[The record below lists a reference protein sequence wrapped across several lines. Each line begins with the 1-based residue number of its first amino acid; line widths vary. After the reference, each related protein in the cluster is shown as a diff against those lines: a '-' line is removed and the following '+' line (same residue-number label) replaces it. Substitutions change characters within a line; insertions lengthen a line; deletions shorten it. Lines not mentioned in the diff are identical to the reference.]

1 MALSYIQVLAG
12 LAYNGAPKTSDLQMD
27 IDADKGKKAY
37 GALGLTNL
45 DKYVYTASGG
55 KSYGK
60 YQAFD
65 EKRAQEDLIRNVYKL
80 DPKAYSK
87 GNFYDIG
94 SAFDKY
100 TFDQPKLFTPPE
112 ATSFTKAVQNYS
124 TLLDQAQKVGIT
136 NLNDNDKASLKAA
149 ARVVRDFDSKDL
161 SLSAKQLITNI
172 SDSTDAIDAINNQR
186 KTVEAQLLR
195 SQNKDASG
203 KSLGLS
209 GKELESERG
218 KLFVEQDALRRIET
232 TATQVAPKISESL
245 SRFGL
250 SDVFAGVGT
259 IPTEKIK
266 GIETGL
272 SELSSGKIFGTGGL
286 AGKLNINVTD
296 DQILNDINTAN
307 KNKYKSLYDTGTAV
321 VTDLQSQI
329 DQANSFLSDLPAGD
343 RRRTDTQK
351 TIDSLKT
358 QLTTAQKDTLQ
369 AKNLYDNYQP
379 VSGTQA
385 AGAISQFRESLQL
398 PEERT
403 LQQIRQIDPNI
414 GDMISAL
421 TAQYKENLTKPLAP
435 TTSPETEAFRRD
447 VEQRI
452 AGQVALGSQLGAE
465 EQRQYQQAARAAQTA
480 RGNIFGVAPAVEEAV
495 TTGAAGEQRLAAR
508 LGAAQ
513 GFLSSGQT
521 MSDAMAR
528 DVGLREALTQSRL
541 GAAQGFIASGPTA
554 YNMASQRLGTQQA
567 MLNNY
572 LAASA
577 PQSSGGFQATP
588 SAASPYSYVNP
599 NAGFMGAQNAAGIY
613 NTLADYQANT
623 YGNYIG
629 AISRQ
634 PTGAQQF
641 GAIASGIGSLIP
653 NISI

>member
-1 MALSYIQVLAG
+1 MAAAKVDPNQ
-12 LAYNGAPKTSDLQMD
+12 
-27 IDADKGKKAY
+27 
-37 GALGLTNL
+37 AL
-45 DKYVYTASGG
+45 
-55 KSYGK
+55 
-60 YQAFD
+60 
-65 EKRAQEDLIRNVYKL
+65 I
-80 DPKAYSK
+80 
-87 GNFYDIG
+87 
-94 SAFDKY
+94 DKY
-100 TFDQPKLFTPPE
+100 TAAGLKDVKKTYVNAQGVFNTAAADQAVYEIPKITGLNSNPS
-112 ATSFTKAVQNYS
+112 SFTQAVTNYS
-124 TLLDQAQKVGIT
+124 NALAAAQSVGIT
-136 NLNDNDKASLKAA
+136 NLNTSDQKTLKDSAKL
-149 ARVVRDFDSKDL
+149 VRDFDSKKL
-161 SLSAKQLITNI
+161 SETSKQIITNVT
-172 SDSTDAIDAINNQR
+172 DATDAIDAINNQR
-186 KTVEAQLLR
+186 KTVEAQTLR
-195 SQNKDASG
+195 SQNKNASG
-203 KSLGLS
+203 GNLGLS
-209 GKELESERG
+209 AKELESERG
-218 KLFVEQDALRRIET
+218 KLFVEQDALRRIES
-232 TATQVAPKISESL
+232 TAVQLAPKINESL

-250 SDVFAGVGT
+250 SDIFTGAGT

-266 GIETGL
+266 QVQTGL
-272 SELSSGKIFGTGGL
+272 SDLSSGKVFGTGGL

-358 QLTTAQKDTLQ
+358 ELTTAQKDTLQ

-403 LQQIRQIDPNI
+403 LQQIKQIDPNI

-421 TAQYKENLTKPLAP
+421 TAQYKENLTKPLAA

-541 GAAQGFIASGPTA
+541 GAAQSLIAGGPTL
-554 YNMASQRLGTQQA
+554 YNMASQRLGTQQNL
-567 MLNNY
+567 LNNY

-588 SAASPYSYVNP
+588 SAANPYAYVNP
-599 NAGFMGAQNAAGIY
+599 NAGFLGAQNAAGIY
-613 NTLADYQANT
+613 NTLADYASQT
-623 YGNYIG
+623 YGAQIG

-634 PTGAQQF
+634 PSGAEQF
-641 GAIASGIGSLIP
+641 GQIATGLSNLIK
-653 NISI
+653 I